1 MFSLGLPVIT
11 PLPLLL
17 ARRPGLAPFST
28 AGFQDLKPA
37 PVKSRQEVVHVSSD
51 SGPPT
56 PGPNGI
62 KRDSSGFS
70 VVDEPYP
77 YPLKRQKTEEKENV
91 LGTSV
96 KINNSSTAA
105 SHLPHE
111 DERHTDLASVSIT
124 NISNAAM
131 HF

>member
-1 MFSLGLPVIT
+1 MFSLGLPLIIS
-11 PLPLLL
+11 LFLLL

-28 AGFQDLKPA
+28 AGFQDSKPA

-56 PGPNGI
+56 PGSNGI

-70 VVDEPYP
+70 VIDEP

-91 LGTSV
+91 LGTSM
-96 KINNSSTAA
+96 KINSSTA
-105 SHLPHE
+105 SHLPRE
-111 DERHTDLASVSIT
+111 DERHADLASVSIA
-124 NISNAAM
+124 NISNIAM
-131 HF
+131 YC

>member
-1 MFSLGLPVIT
+1 MFSLGLPLIIS
-11 PLPLLL
+11 LSLLL

-28 AGFQDLKPA
+28 AGFQELKPA
-37 PVKSRQEVVHVSSD
+37 PVKLRQEVVHVSSD

-70 VVDEPYP
+70 IVDEPYSS
-77 YPLKRQKTEEKENV
+77 KRQKTVEKENV

-96 KINNSSTAA
+96 KINSPSTA
-105 SHLPHE
+105 SHLPRE
-111 DERHTDLASVSIT
+111 DEGLVNLASVSIT
-124 NISNAAM
+124 NISNGAM
-131 HF
+131 YC